1 MSTFK
6 FLTNN
11 DFYITFGPTYLLPV
25 WNNHNQNN
33 EYCFQFDD
41 EEPFVFATG
50 NGQINITLP
59 PNNDSVITI
68 CCPGNKLTRLPENM
82 NFPNLQEFYC
92 SYNNLTFLPE
102 NMNLHGS
109 LFYGLM
115 ESHS

>member
-59 PNNDSVITI
+59 PNNDSVITFTH
-68 CCPGNKLTRLPENM
+68 NDRRFKLFAREA
-82 NFPNLQEFYC
+82 QI
-92 SYNNLTFLPE
+92 
-102 NMNLHGS
+102 
-109 LFYGLM
+109 
-115 ESHS
+115 